1 MRDNDN
7 KQQLMKEIKQTHD
20 QAVTVPLDQWDMD
33 FAESLKNK
41 RESTYIKDGNHIYQ
55 SKTDALTDYDKQSK
69 TGVVGETAVSRYVFG
84 DYAGVDL
91 RVWDEDG
98 DDGVDMRIGG
108 FNIDVKTTT
117 HAVRDPGRT
126 PHLLVE
132 EQAHWE
138 NRDETDAYVLA
149 AYDEVDNEV
158 ELMGWIPHDEVAPA
172 GEFVREGESIVSD
185 GTPIFCRK
193 TDYVVH
199 PRHLRPMSEL
209 V

>member
-1 MRDNDN
+1 M
-7 KQQLMKEIKQTHD
+7 EIKQTHD
-20 QAVTVPLDQWDMD
+20 QAVTVPLDQWDMG
-33 FAESLKNK
+33 FVEELKAK

-55 SKTDALTDYDKQSK
+55 EKNNAVTNYDKQSK
-69 TGVVGETAVSRYVFG
+69 TGVVGETAISRFVYG
-84 DYAGVDL
+84 DYSGVDL

-98 DDGVDMRIGG
+98 DGGVDMRIDGLY
-108 FNIDVKTTT
+108 IDVKTTT
-117 HAVRDPGRT
+117 HAVRDRGRT

-138 NRDETDAYVLA
+138 NRDETDVYVLA
-149 AYDEVDNEV
+149 AYDDVDGV
-158 ELMGWIPHDEVAPA
+158 VCLMGWIPHEEVAPTGRLVKA
-172 GEFVREGESIVSD
+172 GTRIESR
-185 GTPIFCRK
+185 GTPILCRE